1 MEYAQVMP
9 AVISVSTGGRCRK
22 KESVMSRPKTLL
34 EMAGA
39 AGIPVA
45 WEKSTLLLVDHQ
57 NEYLADGGLP
67 LAGIDAAVV
76 EVGRLLAAARA
87 SGAPVVHVRHHGR
100 PGGALFNPEGS
111 KADFISSVRPLN
123 GERIVTKSLPNSFA
137 GTDLDTV
144 LKELGRKELIIAGF
158 QTHMCISATARSAID
173 HGYRGVVVAAACAD
187 RDLPDPIGSGTIP
200 AAEMHRI
207 TLAALN
213 DRFALV
219 VPNAAAISGR
229 VAA

>member
-1 MEYAQVMP
+1 M
-9 AVISVSTGGRCRK
+9 T
-22 KESVMSRPKTLL
+22 RPKTLL

-57 NEYLADGGLP
+57 NEYLAGGGLP
-67 LAGIDAAVV
+67 LTGIDPAVA
-76 EVGRLLAAARA
+76 EIARLLAAARA
-87 SGAPVVHVRHHGR
+87 AGAPVVHVRHHGR
-100 PGGALFNPEGS
+100 PGGALFNPES
-111 KADFISSVRPLN
+111 PNAEFIATVRPLE
-123 GERIVTKSLPNSFA
+123 GERIVTKGLPNSFA
-137 GTDLDTV
+137 GTDLDAV
-144 LKELGRKELIIAGF
+144 LTQLGRKELIIAGF

-173 HGYRGVVVAAACAD
+173 HGYRGIVVASACAD
-187 RDLPDPIGSGTIP
+187 RDLPDPTGSGTIA

-219 VPNAAAISGR
+219 VPDAAAISVR
-229 VAA
+229 AAA

>member
-1 MEYAQVMP
+1 M
-9 AVISVSTGGRCRK
+9 T
-22 KESVMSRPKTLL
+22 RPKTLL

-67 LAGIDAAVV
+67 LTGMDAAVA
-76 EVGRLLAAARA
+76 EIGRLLAAARA
-87 SGAPVVHVRHHGR
+87 NGAPVVHVRHHGR
-100 PGGALFNPEGS
+100 PGGALFNPEGP
-111 KADFISSVRPLN
+111 KADFIAGVQPKD
-123 GERIVTKSLPNSFA
+123 GERIVTKGLPNSFA
-137 GTDLDTV
+137 GTDLDAV

-173 HGYRGVVVAAACAD
+173 HGYRGIVVAKACAD
-187 RDLPDPIGSGTIP
+187 RDLPDPMGTGTIK
-200 AAEMHRI
+200 AEEMHRI

-219 VPNAAAISGR
+219 IPDAAAI
-229 VAA
+229 AARAAA

>member
-1 MEYAQVMP
+1 
-9 AVISVSTGGRCRK
+9 
-22 KESVMSRPKTLL
+22 MSRPKTLL

-39 AGIPVA
+39 AGIPVL

-67 LAGIDAAVV
+67 LTGIDAAVA
-76 EVGRLLAAARA
+76 EIGRLLAAARA

-100 PGGALFNPEGS
+100 PGGALFNPES
-111 KADFISSVRPLN
+111 PKAEFIAGVQPRET
-123 GERIVTKSLPNSFA
+123 ERIVTKTLPNSFA
-137 GTDLDTV
+137 KTDLDAV
-144 LKELGRKELIIAGF
+144 LKELGRSELIIAGF

-173 HGYRGVVVAAACAD
+173 HGYRGVVVASACAD
-187 RDLPDPIGSGTIP
+187 RDLPDPTGTGTIG

-219 VPNAAAISGR
+219 VPNAAAI
-229 VAA
+229 A

>member
-1 MEYAQVMP
+1 M
-9 AVISVSTGGRCRK
+9 T
-22 KESVMSRPKTLL
+22 RPKTLL

-45 WEKSTLLLVDHQ
+45 WEKSILLLVDHQ

-67 LAGIDAAVV
+67 LTGIDAAVV
-76 EVGRLLAAARA
+76 EIGKLLSAARA
-87 SGAPVVHVRHHGR
+87 NGAPVVHVRHHGR

-111 KADFISSVRPLN
+111 KADFIAGIQPKD
-123 GERIVTKSLPNSFA
+123 GERIVTKGLPNSFA
-137 GTDLDTV
+137 GTDLDAV

-158 QTHMCISATARSAID
+158 QTHMCISATARSATD
-173 HGYRGVVVAAACAD
+173 HGYRGVVVATACAD
-187 RDLPDPIGSGTIP
+187 RDLPDPTGTGTIK
-200 AAEMHRI
+200 AEEMHRI

-219 VPNAAAISGR
+219 VPNTAAIAARAAA
-229 VAA
+229 